1 MKPNFLR
8 ELNAI
13 HKLIVH
19 SSYFVPFSNGDE
31 ITAPRLS
38 PDVRSYGDIV
48 RLVGIAVPSVIDI
61 LRITGLN

>member
-1 MKPNFLR
+1 MPY
-8 ELNAI
+8 
-13 HKLIVH
+13 KLIVH